1 VLDLKA
7 KLDASG
13 HYDEFEVDRVAAVE
27 MNPKAKQGDLIAA
40 VEPVADRLLKRF
52 KAAQER
58 LLSATERED
67 TRAAGGALD
76 EMNALFLFK
85 ADMVSYQSV
94 YSFLSQIFD
103 YANTAVEKR
112 FLFYKRLVPLLEFG
126 REREGATYR
135 RSR

>member
-1 VLDLKA
+1 
-7 KLDASG
+7 
-13 HYDEFEVDRVAAVE
+13 
-27 MNPKAKQGDLIAA
+27 
-40 VEPVADRLLKRF
+40 
-52 KAAQER
+52 
-58 LLSATERED
+58 
-67 TRAAGGALD
+67 
-76 EMNALFLFK
+76 
-85 ADMVSYQSV
+85 MVSYQSV